1 MRIKFKKFT
10 DNAIC
15 PKKQRD
21 WDACFDLYSAED
33 CTIAP
38 GKTVIILTGIGHELP
53 EGFFGKI
60 YWRSGLAKN
69 GIISVG
75 WVIDEN
81 YRGIIG
87 VGLLNTSD
95 TPYEVK
101 AWDRIAQYAIHKVE
115 DCEREEVEELSE
127 SNRWE
132 NGFGSSGK

>member
-1 MRIKFKKFT
+1 MKIRFKKFT
-10 DNAIC
+10 ENAIC

-21 WDACFDLYSAED
+21 WDACFDLYSAESI
-33 CTIAP
+33 TIAP
-38 GKTVIILTGIGHELP
+38 GKTAIILTWIGHELP
-53 EGFFGKI
+53 EWFFGKI

-81 YRGIIG
+81 YRGIIW

-95 TPYEVK
+95 APYEVR

-115 DCEREEVEELSE
+115 QCEREEVEELSE
-127 SNRWE
+127 TNRWDA
-132 NGFGSSGK
+132 GYGSSGR